1 MPLCISEIRASKQG
15 GTFNSVSQPMSL
27 YIDIPYMQTCMCN
40 ILQFMHMMIYVAV
53 IIAKGQMS
61 FPPVKKTALLSLQV
75 TNAELGVN
83 ADVFPT
89 LQEVNFNI

>member
-1 MPLCISEIRASKQG
+1 
-15 GTFNSVSQPMSL
+15 
-27 YIDIPYMQTCMCN
+27 
-40 ILQFMHMMIYVAV
+40 MHMMIYVAV

-89 LQEVNFNI
+89 LQEVSFNI